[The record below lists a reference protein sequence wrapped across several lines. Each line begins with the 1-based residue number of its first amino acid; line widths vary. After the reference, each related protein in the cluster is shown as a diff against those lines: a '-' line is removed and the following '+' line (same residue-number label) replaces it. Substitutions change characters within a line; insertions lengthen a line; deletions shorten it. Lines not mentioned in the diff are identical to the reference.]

1 MTEINVLK
9 RNGNLEKFDADKINQ
24 VVQWACEGLDV
35 SASEILMKMK
45 VQLFDGI
52 KTEDLQKLVIKSAA
66 DLIEVWQADYQYV
79 AARLL
84 MYDIRKKAFWNYDP
98 PCLKDHV
105 HDIVNLGWY
114 DKEIVEKYSD
124 EELEELDKY
133 IVHDRDYLL
142 AYAGAE
148 QWATKY
154 LVQNRV
160 TGEIYE
166 SPQIALMLIAMCLH
180 QEEKEDRIQ
189 KVVDFYDEVSL
200 QKLSLPTPIMSGVRT
215 PTRQFSS
222 CTLIESGDSE
232 DRIFNAVTAVGKYA
246 AKRAGIGLNL
256 GAIRAQGAPIR
267 GGEAKHAGLVGITK
281 MFQETLGWVSQ
292 GGTRKGSMTV
302 FFPVWHKDVRQ
313 LLVLKNNR
321 GTEDNRARHI
331 DYAFQFNKLMYE
343 RLIKNENITLFSPDV
358 AQGKLY
364 EYFFSDQQ
372 KFEELYTELEK
383 TEKFKEVIPA
393 IELFS
398 SFAQERAQT
407 GRIYLQNV
415 DHCNTN
421 SPFNV
426 EKAPI
431 RQSNLCVAPET
442 QILTDKGYIPI
453 AELEGEVVNVWNGE
467 EFSETTVKKTG
478 ENQKLIKV
486 VVSSG
491 QEVECT
497 PYHKFYVFNGY
508 GKPYIE
514 KRAHELVEGDKLCK
528 YDLPVIEGDLELHKA
543 YENGFYSGDG
553 CCVKGRSRIYLYDK
567 KKELEHL
574 FNLQQRVE
582 QPDQNR
588 IYGYETNLKDK
599 FFVPSHNYTIQSRLD
614 WLAGWLDSDG
624 SVYRNGTN
632 EQLIG
637 SSIEFNFLREVQLM
651 LQTLGVDAKINLG
664 MEEGFR
670 KLPKNDGSG
679 ENGDFYCQIGY
690 RLLIN
695 SVDTYKLLDM
705 GLTLHRL
712 KVTKRLPQRS
722 AKQFSKV
729 VKVVDEYRIDDTF
742 CFNEPKRHMGM
753 FNGILTGQCLEIALP
768 TNPIDDIYEDEE
780 AEIALCTLAAF
791 NLGKLVNMSSAERM
805 SSILKTSIVAVRSLD
820 NLLDYQ
826 GYPVKAAEK
835 NKLRRTLGIGVI
847 DFAHYLA
854 AKGLKYSDGS
864 ANNETHELFEQI
876 QWALL
881 YASCM
886 LAKEK
891 GACEKFIETTYF
903 DGILPIDRYKKSVD
917 NIHTTELKLDWEE
930 LRKLI
935 KKYGLRNSTL
945 SALMPSETSSQI
957 SNATNGIEPP
967 RDLLSIK
974 SSGDVTVRQ
983 VVPNVIDLFADYEK
997 KWEMNSPRGY
1007 LELCAIMQKFVDQT
1021 ISANTFYKPE
1031 IFEGGKFPIQTAIED
1046 IVYAYSLGIKTLYYH
1061 ETKDGNDQDEGCE
1074 SGACKI

>member
-1 MTEINVLK
+1 MTDIKVLK
-9 RNGNLEKFDADKINQ
+9 RNGEYERYDADKINQ

-35 SASEILMKMK
+35 SPSEILMKMQ

-66 DLIEVWQADYQYV
+66 DLIEVWQSDYQYV

-98 PCLKDHV
+98 AALKDHV

-114 DKEIVEKYSD
+114 DPEIVQKYSD
-124 EELEELDKY
+124 EEMDILDKH

-160 TGEIYE
+160 TGEVYE

-180 QEEKEDRIQ
+180 QEEHENRIQ
-189 KVVDFYDEVSL
+189 KVIDFYDEVSL
-200 QKLSLPTPIMSGVRT
+200 QKLSLPTPIMAGVRT

-222 CTLIESGDSE
+222 CTLIESGDTE

-358 AQGKLY
+358 ANGKLY
-364 EYFFSDQQ
+364 EYFFSDQD
-372 KFEELYTELEK
+372 KFEELYIELEK
-383 TEKFKEVIPA
+383 TEKFKETIPA

-398 SFAQERAQT
+398 IFAQERAQT

-421 SPFNV
+421 SPFDS
-426 EKAPI
+426 KIAPI
-431 RQSNLCVAPET
+431 KQSNLCV
-442 QILTDKGYIPI
+442 
-453 AELEGEVVNVWNGE
+453 EVV
-467 EFSETTVKKTG
+467 
-478 ENQKLIKV
+478 
-486 VVSSG
+486 
-491 QEVECT
+491 
-497 PYHKFYVFNGY
+497 
-508 GKPYIE
+508 
-514 KRAHELVEGDKLCK
+514 
-528 YDLPVIEGDLELHKA
+528 
-543 YENGFYSGDG
+543 
-553 CCVKGRSRIYLYDK
+553 
-567 KKELEHL
+567 
-574 FNLQQRVE
+574 
-582 QPDQNR
+582 
-588 IYGYETNLKDK
+588 
-599 FFVPSHNYTIQSRLD
+599 
-614 WLAGWLDSDG
+614 
-624 SVYRNGTN
+624 
-632 EQLIG
+632 
-637 SSIEFNFLREVQLM
+637 
-651 LQTLGVDAKINLG
+651 
-664 MEEGFR
+664 
-670 KLPKNDGSG
+670 
-679 ENGDFYCQIGY
+679 
-690 RLLIN
+690 
-695 SVDTYKLLDM
+695 
-705 GLTLHRL
+705 
-712 KVTKRLPQRS
+712 
-722 AKQFSKV
+722 
-729 VKVVDEYRIDDTF
+729 
-742 CFNEPKRHMGM
+742 
-753 FNGILTGQCLEIALP
+753 LP
-768 TNPIDDIYEDEE
+768 TNPIDNLENDENS
-780 AEIALCTLAAF
+780 EIALCTLAAF
-791 NLGKLVNMSSAERM
+791 NLGKLTDMTTEERYE
-805 SSILKTSIVAVRSLD
+805 SLLKTARVAVRSLD

-835 NKLRRTLGIGVI
+835 NKLRRTLGVGVI
-847 DFAHYLA
+847 DYAHYLA
-854 AKGLKYSDGS
+854 SKGLKYSDGS

-876 QWALL
+876 QYCLL
-881 YASCM
+881 MASCE

-891 GACEKFIETTYF
+891 GSCGLFSETSYAK
-903 DGILPIDRYKKSVD
+903 GILPIDRYKKSVD
-917 NIHTTELKLDWEE
+917 NIHTAKLKLDWEE
-930 LRKLI
+930 LRKLVL
-935 KKYGLRNSTL
+935 KYGLRNSTL

-983 VVPNVIDLFADYEK
+983 IVPNVINLFADYEK
-997 KWEMNSPRGY
+997 KWEMDSPRGY

-1021 ISANTFYKPE
+1021 ISANTFYKPQM
-1031 IFEGGKFPIQTAIED
+1031 FEGGKFPIQTALED

>member
-1 MTEINVLK
+1 MTDIKVLK
-9 RNGNLEKFDADKINQ
+9 RNGEYERYDADKINQ

-35 SASEILMKMK
+35 SPSEILMKMQ

-66 DLIEVWQADYQYV
+66 DLIEVWQSDYQYV

-98 PCLKDHV
+98 PTLKDHV

-114 DKEIVEKYSD
+114 DPEIVQKYSD
-124 EELEELDKY
+124 EEMDILDKH

-160 TGEIYE
+160 TGEVYE

-180 QEEKEDRIQ
+180 QEEHEDRIQ
-189 KVVDFYDEVSL
+189 KVIDFYDEVSL
-200 QKLSLPTPIMSGVRT
+200 QKLSLPTPIMAGVRT

-222 CTLIESGDSE
+222 CTLIESGDTE

-358 AQGKLY
+358 ANGKLY
-364 EYFFSDQQ
+364 EYFFSDQD
-372 KFEELYTELEK
+372 KFEELYVELEK

-398 SFAQERAQT
+398 IFAQERAQT

-421 SPFNV
+421 SPFNAEV
-426 EKAPI
+426 API
-431 RQSNLCVAPET
+431 KQSNLCM
-442 QILTDKGYIPI
+442 
-453 AELEGEVVNVWNGE
+453 EVV
-467 EFSETTVKKTG
+467 
-478 ENQKLIKV
+478 
-486 VVSSG
+486 
-491 QEVECT
+491 
-497 PYHKFYVFNGY
+497 
-508 GKPYIE
+508 
-514 KRAHELVEGDKLCK
+514 
-528 YDLPVIEGDLELHKA
+528 
-543 YENGFYSGDG
+543 
-553 CCVKGRSRIYLYDK
+553 
-567 KKELEHL
+567 
-574 FNLQQRVE
+574 
-582 QPDQNR
+582 
-588 IYGYETNLKDK
+588 
-599 FFVPSHNYTIQSRLD
+599 
-614 WLAGWLDSDG
+614 
-624 SVYRNGTN
+624 
-632 EQLIG
+632 
-637 SSIEFNFLREVQLM
+637 
-651 LQTLGVDAKINLG
+651 
-664 MEEGFR
+664 
-670 KLPKNDGSG
+670 
-679 ENGDFYCQIGY
+679 
-690 RLLIN
+690 
-695 SVDTYKLLDM
+695 
-705 GLTLHRL
+705 
-712 KVTKRLPQRS
+712 
-722 AKQFSKV
+722 
-729 VKVVDEYRIDDTF
+729 
-742 CFNEPKRHMGM
+742 
-753 FNGILTGQCLEIALP
+753 LP
-768 TNPIDDIYEDEE
+768 TKPIDNLYYDEN

-791 NLGKLVNMSSAERM
+791 NLGKLVDMTPNQRYESL
-805 SSILKTSIVAVRSLD
+805 LKTARVAVRSLD

-847 DFAHYLA
+847 DYAHYLA
-854 AKGLKYSDGS
+854 SKGLKYSDGS

-876 QWALL
+876 QYCLL
-881 YASCM
+881 QASYE

-891 GACEKFIETTYF
+891 GACELFHETSYAK
-903 DGILPIDRYKKSVD
+903 GVLPIDRYKKSVD
-917 NIHTTELKLDWEE
+917 NIHTAELKMEWEP
-930 LRKLI
+930 LRWLI

-983 VVPNVIDLFADYEK
+983 IVPNVINLFADYEK
-997 KWEMNSPRGY
+997 KWEMDSPRGY

-1021 ISANTFYKPE
+1021 ISANTFYKPQM
-1031 IFEGGKFPIQTAIED
+1031 FEGGKFPIQTALED

>member
-1 MTEINVLK
+1 MTDIKVLK
-9 RNGNLEKFDADKINQ
+9 RNGEYERYDADKINQ

-35 SASEILMKMK
+35 SPSEILMKMQ

-66 DLIEVWQADYQYV
+66 DLIEVWQSDYQYV

-98 PCLKDHV
+98 PTLKDHV

-114 DKEIVEKYSD
+114 DPEIVQKYSD
-124 EELEELDKY
+124 EEMDVLDKH

-160 TGEIYE
+160 TCEVYE

-180 QEEKEDRIQ
+180 QEEHEDRIQ

-200 QKLSLPTPIMSGVRT
+200 QKLSLPTPIMAGVRT

-222 CTLIESGDSE
+222 CTLIESGDTE

-358 AQGKLY
+358 ANGKLY
-364 EYFFSDQQ
+364 EYFFSDQD
-372 KFEELYTELEK
+372 KFEELYIELEE
-383 TEKFKEVIPA
+383 TEKFKETIPA
-393 IELFS
+393 VELFS

-421 SPFNV
+421 SPFDSKV
-426 EKAPI
+426 API
-431 RQSNLCVAPET
+431 KQSNLCV
-442 QILTDKGYIPI
+442 
-453 AELEGEVVNVWNGE
+453 EVV
-467 EFSETTVKKTG
+467 
-478 ENQKLIKV
+478 
-486 VVSSG
+486 
-491 QEVECT
+491 
-497 PYHKFYVFNGY
+497 
-508 GKPYIE
+508 
-514 KRAHELVEGDKLCK
+514 
-528 YDLPVIEGDLELHKA
+528 
-543 YENGFYSGDG
+543 
-553 CCVKGRSRIYLYDK
+553 
-567 KKELEHL
+567 
-574 FNLQQRVE
+574 
-582 QPDQNR
+582 
-588 IYGYETNLKDK
+588 
-599 FFVPSHNYTIQSRLD
+599 
-614 WLAGWLDSDG
+614 
-624 SVYRNGTN
+624 
-632 EQLIG
+632 
-637 SSIEFNFLREVQLM
+637 
-651 LQTLGVDAKINLG
+651 
-664 MEEGFR
+664 
-670 KLPKNDGSG
+670 
-679 ENGDFYCQIGY
+679 
-690 RLLIN
+690 
-695 SVDTYKLLDM
+695 
-705 GLTLHRL
+705 
-712 KVTKRLPQRS
+712 
-722 AKQFSKV
+722 
-729 VKVVDEYRIDDTF
+729 
-742 CFNEPKRHMGM
+742 
-753 FNGILTGQCLEIALP
+753 LP
-768 TNPIDDIYEDEE
+768 TNPIDNLEKDENS
-780 AEIALCTLAAF
+780 EIALCTLAAF
-791 NLGKLVNMSSAERM
+791 NLGKLTGMTQEERYE
-805 SSILKTSIVAVRSLD
+805 SLLKTARVAVRSLD

-847 DFAHYLA
+847 DYAHYLA
-854 AKGLKYSDGS
+854 SKGLKYSDGS

-876 QWALL
+876 QYCLL
-881 YASCM
+881 QASYE

-891 GACEKFIETTYF
+891 GACELFHETNYAK
-903 DGILPIDRYKKSVD
+903 GILPIDRYKKSVD
-917 NIHTTELKLDWEE
+917 NVHTAELKMNWEP
-930 LRKLI
+930 LRCLI

-967 RDLLSIK
+967 RDLMSIK

-983 VVPNVIDLFADYEK
+983 IVPNVIDLFTNYEK
-997 KWEMNSPRGY
+997 KWDMDSPRGY
-1007 LELCAIMQKFVDQT
+1007 LELCAIMQKFIDQT
-1021 ISANTFYKPE
+1021 ISANTFYKPQM
-1031 IFEGGKFPIQTAIED
+1031 FEGGKFPIQTALED

>member
-1 MTEINVLK
+1 MTDIKVLK
-9 RNGNLEKFDADKINQ
+9 RNGEYERYDADKINQ

-35 SASEILMKMK
+35 SPSEILMKMQ

-66 DLIEVWQADYQYV
+66 DLIEVWQSDYQYV

-84 MYDIRKKAFWNYDP
+84 MYDVRKKAFWNYDP
-98 PCLKDHV
+98 PALKDHV

-114 DKEIVEKYSD
+114 DPEIVQKYSD
-124 EELEELDKY
+124 EEMDILDKH

-154 LVQNRV
+154 LIQNRV
-160 TGEIYE
+160 TGEVYE

-180 QEEKEDRIQ
+180 QEEHENRIQ
-189 KVVDFYDEVSL
+189 KVIDFYDEVSL
-200 QKLSLPTPIMSGVRT
+200 QKLSLPTPIMAGVRT

-222 CTLIESGDSE
+222 CTLIESGDTE

-358 AQGKLY
+358 ANGKLY
-364 EYFFSDQQ
+364 EYFFSDQD
-372 KFEELYTELEK
+372 KFEELYVELEK

-398 SFAQERAQT
+398 IFAQERAQT

-421 SPFNV
+421 SPFDV
-426 EKAPI
+426 EFAPI
-431 RQSNLCVAPET
+431 KQSNL
-442 QILTDKGYIPI
+442 
-453 AELEGEVVNVWNGE
+453 
-467 EFSETTVKKTG
+467 
-478 ENQKLIKV
+478 
-486 VVSSG
+486 
-491 QEVECT
+491 
-497 PYHKFYVFNGY
+497 
-508 GKPYIE
+508 
-514 KRAHELVEGDKLCK
+514 
-528 YDLPVIEGDLELHKA
+528 
-543 YENGFYSGDG
+543 
-553 CCVKGRSRIYLYDK
+553 
-567 KKELEHL
+567 
-574 FNLQQRVE
+574 
-582 QPDQNR
+582 
-588 IYGYETNLKDK
+588 
-599 FFVPSHNYTIQSRLD
+599 
-614 WLAGWLDSDG
+614 
-624 SVYRNGTN
+624 
-632 EQLIG
+632 
-637 SSIEFNFLREVQLM
+637 
-651 LQTLGVDAKINLG
+651 
-664 MEEGFR
+664 
-670 KLPKNDGSG
+670 
-679 ENGDFYCQIGY
+679 
-690 RLLIN
+690 
-695 SVDTYKLLDM
+695 
-705 GLTLHRL
+705 
-712 KVTKRLPQRS
+712 
-722 AKQFSKV
+722 
-729 VKVVDEYRIDDTF
+729 
-742 CFNEPKRHMGM
+742 
-753 FNGILTGQCLEIALP
+753 CLEIALP
-768 TNPIDDIYEDEE
+768 TTTIDNLDKDEN

-791 NLGKLVNMSSAERM
+791 NLGKLTDMTPEERYE
-805 SSILKTSIVAVRSLD
+805 SLLKTARVAVRSLD

-835 NKLRRTLGIGVI
+835 NKLRRTLGVGII
-847 DFAHYLA
+847 DYAHYLA
-854 AKGLKYSDGS
+854 SKGLKYSDGS

-876 QWALL
+876 QYCLL
-881 YASCM
+881 MASCE

-891 GACEKFIETTYF
+891 GACGLFSETSYAK
-903 DGILPIDRYKKSVD
+903 GILPIDRYKKSVD
-917 NIHTTELKLDWEE
+917 NIHTAELKLDWEE
-930 LRKLI
+930 LRKLVL
-935 KKYGLRNSTL
+935 KYGLRNSTL

-983 VVPNVIDLFADYEK
+983 IVPNVVDLFADYEK
-997 KWEMNSPRGY
+997 KWEMDSPRGY

-1021 ISANTFYKPE
+1021 ISANTFYKPQM
-1031 IFEGGKFPIQTAIED
+1031 FEGGKFPIQTALED

>member
-1 MTEINVLK
+1 MTDIKVLK
-9 RNGNLEKFDADKINQ
+9 RNGELERYDADKINQ

-35 SASEILMKMK
+35 SPSEILMKMQ

-66 DLIEVWQADYQYV
+66 DLIEVWQSDYQYV

-98 PCLKDHV
+98 PALKDHV

-114 DKEIVEKYSD
+114 DSEIIEKYSD
-124 EELEELDKY
+124 EDMDTLDKH
-133 IVHDRDYLL
+133 IAHDRDYLL

-166 SPQIALMLIAMCLH
+166 SPQIALMLISMCLH
-180 QEEKEDRIQ
+180 QEETENRIK

-200 QKLSLPTPIMSGVRT
+200 QKLSLPTPIMAGVRT

-222 CTLIESGDSE
+222 CTLIESGDTE

-343 RLIKNENITLFSPDV
+343 RLIKNENISLFSPDV
-358 AQGKLY
+358 ANGKLY
-364 EYFFSDQQ
+364 EYFFSDQD
-372 KFEELYTELEK
+372 KFEELYVELEK
-383 TEKFKEVIPA
+383 TEKFKETIPA
-393 IELFS
+393 VELFS

-421 SPFNV
+421 SPFDSKV
-426 EKAPI
+426 API
-431 RQSNLCVAPET
+431 KQSNLCV
-442 QILTDKGYIPI
+442 
-453 AELEGEVVNVWNGE
+453 EVV
-467 EFSETTVKKTG
+467 
-478 ENQKLIKV
+478 
-486 VVSSG
+486 
-491 QEVECT
+491 
-497 PYHKFYVFNGY
+497 
-508 GKPYIE
+508 
-514 KRAHELVEGDKLCK
+514 
-528 YDLPVIEGDLELHKA
+528 
-543 YENGFYSGDG
+543 
-553 CCVKGRSRIYLYDK
+553 
-567 KKELEHL
+567 
-574 FNLQQRVE
+574 
-582 QPDQNR
+582 
-588 IYGYETNLKDK
+588 
-599 FFVPSHNYTIQSRLD
+599 
-614 WLAGWLDSDG
+614 
-624 SVYRNGTN
+624 
-632 EQLIG
+632 
-637 SSIEFNFLREVQLM
+637 
-651 LQTLGVDAKINLG
+651 
-664 MEEGFR
+664 
-670 KLPKNDGSG
+670 
-679 ENGDFYCQIGY
+679 
-690 RLLIN
+690 
-695 SVDTYKLLDM
+695 
-705 GLTLHRL
+705 
-712 KVTKRLPQRS
+712 
-722 AKQFSKV
+722 
-729 VKVVDEYRIDDTF
+729 
-742 CFNEPKRHMGM
+742 
-753 FNGILTGQCLEIALP
+753 LP
-768 TNPIDDIYEDEE
+768 TNPIDNLENDEKS
-780 AEIALCTLAAF
+780 EIALCTLAAF
-791 NLGKLVNMSSAERM
+791 NLGKLTDMTPEERYE
-805 SSILKTSIVAVRSLD
+805 SLLKTARVAVRSLD

-847 DFAHYLA
+847 DYAHYLA
-854 AKGLKYSDGS
+854 SKGLKYSDGS

-876 QWALL
+876 QYCLL
-881 YASCM
+881 QASYE

-891 GACEKFIETTYF
+891 GTCELFHETSYSK
-903 DGILPIDRYKKSVD
+903 GILPIDRYKKSVD
-917 NIHTTELKLDWEE
+917 NVHTAELKMDWEP
-930 LRKLI
+930 LRCLI

-967 RDLLSIK
+967 RDLMSIK

-983 VVPNVIDLFADYEK
+983 IVPNVIDLFANYEK
-997 KWEMNSPRGY
+997 KWDMESPRGY
-1007 LELCAIMQKFVDQT
+1007 LELCAIMQKFIDQT
-1021 ISANTFYKPE
+1021 ISANTFYKPQM
-1031 IFEGGKFPIQTAIED
+1031 FEGGKFPIQTALED